1 MEDIS
6 YKYLPVSVFDVQKL
20 GKDTIRKKQ
29 DHNKSSSRSSF
40 SPFPRDVAEWC
51 SNYFLRNAN
60 FVFDPF
66 AGWGERHKAVSD
78 AGKFYFGYD
87 TSQKAIDYAN
97 NNFGVI
103 NIKGDSRIDE
113 IPDHDGLL
121 TCPPYWNLE
130 KYDDDKG
137 LDRIKNWDNF
147 LLEYKTI
154 WKRVI
159 DKAAPGSKYCI
170 VLGDWRKK
178 GIYYDLVF
186 QTEKIMDKLGMK
198 PFDKIILSHKKQA
211 KIKIMLPQV
220 KRLGYTVKV
229 HQILLVFE
237 KNK

>member
-97 NNFGVI
+97 DCEFIDNNAP
-103 NIKGDSRIDE
+103 DS
-113 IPDHDGLL
+113 
-121 TCPPYWNLE
+121 
-130 KYDDDKG
+130 
-137 LDRIKNWDNF
+137 
-147 LLEYKTI
+147 
-154 WKRVI
+154 
-159 DKAAPGSKYCI
+159 
-170 VLGDWRKK
+170 VLNVDS
-178 GIYYDLVF
+178 D
-186 QTEKIMDKLGMK
+186 
-198 PFDKIILSHKKQA
+198 
-211 KIKIMLPQV
+211 
-220 KRLGYTVKV
+220 
-229 HQILLVFE
+229 
-237 KNK
+237 